1 MENLKPSLTMT
12 ATEVIDSQIL
22 ADWLKTGKNVT
33 ILDIRPLSER
43 TEWHIPQS
51 IHADVYDALK
61 AGNEKALDFL
71 HLDKNIPVVSL
82 CAGGK
87 LSLFATEILAQKGY
101 EAYSLRGGMKA
112 WNYAWDTATIQIG
125 NVTIL
130 QIRRVAKGCLS
141 YLIGSGQQAM
151 VIDASLD
158 PSVYTNLA
166 TEKGWKIE
174 YATDTHIHADYVSRT
189 KELAQ
194 TTGAKHLM
202 IDTANVLYDFV
213 PVKNEE
219 IIKMGNTQLQV
230 LHTPGH
236 THESVSWLLADK
248 VLFTGDTLF
257 TDGIGRPDLK
267 ADEEESKKKA
277 TMLFDSLQQ
286 LMAFDRS
293 ILVFPAHVSKS
304 IVLGQEAI
312 TATLEQLKNDIAALS
327 LEKQDFVSQILAN
340 LPPTPPNYLTIAE
353 INRKGDATGYALP
366 DLEVGANR
374 CAIQ

>member
-1 MENLKPSLTMT
+1 MT
-12 ATEVIDSQIL
+12 SNNTTEIDSQTL
-22 ADWLKTGKNVT
+22 SNWLKAGKNVS
-33 ILDIRPLSER
+33 ILDIRSLSER
-43 TEWHIPQS
+43 AEWRIPQS
-51 IHADVYDALK
+51 LHADVYDALK

-71 HLDKNIPVVSL
+71 SFDKNIPVVSL

-87 LSLFATEILAQKGY
+87 LSLFATEILSRKGY
-101 EAYSLRGGMKA
+101 EAYSLSGGMKA
-112 WNYAWDTATIQIG
+112 WNYAWDTAIVQME

-141 YLIGSGQQAM
+141 YLIGSGEQAM

-158 PSVYTNLA
+158 PYVYMNLA
-166 TEKGWKIE
+166 TENGWKIE

-189 KELAQ
+189 KELVQAS
-194 TTGAKHLM
+194 GAKHLM
-202 IDTANVLYDFV
+202 IGTANVLYDFV
-213 PVKNEE
+213 PVTNEE
-219 IIKMGNTQLQV
+219 IIKIGDTHLQV

-236 THESVSWLLADK
+236 TYESVSWVLTDK
-248 VLFTGDTLF
+248 ALFTGDTLF

-267 ADEEESKKKA
+267 ADEEESKSKA
-277 TMLFDSLQQ
+277 IMLFSSLQQ
-286 LMAFDRS
+286 LMAFDSRMM
-293 ILVFPAHVSKS
+293 VFPAHVSKS

-327 LEKQDFVSQILAN
+327 LEKQDFVNGILAN

-353 INRKGDATGYALP
+353 INRKGNSTEYNLA
-366 DLEVGANR
+366 DLEAGANR

>member
-1 MENLKPSLTMT
+1 MT
-12 ATEVIDSQIL
+12 ATKVIDCQTL
-22 ADWLKTGKNVT
+22 ADWLKVGKNVS

-43 TEWHIPQS
+43 AEWHIPQS
-51 IHADVYDALK
+51 IHVNVYDALK
-61 AGNEKALDFL
+61 AGDEKALNFL

-87 LSLFATEILAQKGY
+87 LSLFATEILAKKDY
-101 EAYSLRGGMKA
+101 KAYSLAGGMKA

-125 NVTIL
+125 DITIL

-141 YLIGSGQQAM
+141 YLVGSGNKAM

-158 PSVYTNLA
+158 PSIYTNLA
-166 TEKGWKIE
+166 TENGWKIE
-174 YATDTHIHADYVSRT
+174 YVTDTHIHADYVSRT

-202 IDTANVLYDFV
+202 IDTANILYDFV
-213 PVKNEE
+213 PVKNGE
-219 IIKMGNTQLQV
+219 ILKIGDAQLQV

-236 THESVSWLLADK
+236 TYESVSWLLEDK
-248 VLFTGDTLF
+248 ALFTGDTLF

-267 ADEEESKKKA
+267 ADEEESKRKA

-286 LMAFDRS
+286 LASLDSR
-293 ILVFPAHVSKS
+293 ILVFPAHTSKP
-304 IVLGQEAI
+304 IVFGQETI
-312 TATLEQLKNDIAALS
+312 TATLEQLKNDMASLS
-327 LEKQDFVSQILAN
+327 LEKRDFVSSILAK

-353 INRKGDATGYALP
+353 INRKGDSTGHVLA
-366 DLEVGANR
+366 DLEAGANR
-374 CAIQ
+374 CAIP

>member
-1 MENLKPSLTMT
+1 MT
-12 ATEVIDSQIL
+12 ATKVIDSQIL
-22 ADWLKTGKNVT
+22 SNWLKTGKNVT

-43 TEWHIPQS
+43 AEWYIPQS
-51 IHADVYDALK
+51 IHANVYDALK
-61 AGNEKALDFL
+61 AGDEKALDFL
-71 HLDKNIPVVSL
+71 HLDKNTPVVSL

-87 LSLFATEILAQKGY
+87 LSLFATEILAQKGLD
-101 EAYSLRGGMKA
+101 AYSLTGGMKA
-112 WNYAWDTATIQIG
+112 WNYAWDTTTVQMG

-194 TTGAKHLM
+194 AIGAKHLM
-202 IDTANVLYDFV
+202 IGTANVFYNFV
-213 PVKNEE
+213 PVKNGE
-219 IIKMGNTQLQV
+219 IIKIEDTQLQL

-236 THESVSWLLADK
+236 THESVSWLLPDK
-248 VLFTGDTLF
+248 ALFTGDTLF

-267 ADEEESKKKA
+267 ADEEESKRKA
-277 TMLFDSLQQ
+277 MMLFDSLQR
-286 LMAFDRS
+286 LTAFDS
-293 ILVFPAHVSKS
+293 QILVFPAHTSKP
-304 IVLGQEAI
+304 IVFGQETI
-312 TATLEQLKNDIAALS
+312 TITLEQLKNNLAALS
-327 LEKQDFVSQILAN
+327 LEKQDFVNSILAK

-353 INRKGDATGYALP
+353 INRKGDVTGHILA
-366 DLEVGANR
+366 DLEAGANR
-374 CAIQ
+374 CAI